1 MKKRIRKKVPF
12 MIRNILSIALAC
24 MLFFPAGLQGQK
36 SDQDLKREVTLYN
49 PYKPSLPDFKKKS
62 FLPEINDTIKVI
74 PRFSYNVVS
83 KPYSPEFGIS
93 TIKPAALLSDPLP
106 KLYKGYVKLGF
117 GNYSTP
123 LGELSITNHRSKQGA
138 IGFYARHYSSFGKI
152 PLKYVPEKVFAGFMD
167 NDASAF
173 GKKFFK
179 NNVLGISVDYAQKT
193 RYAYG
198 YKTDDPAY
206 LYAAHKKDIKAGYY
220 DIGAKASF
228 SSINLDSS
236 DFAYDFR
243 LSYDYFKYSKYRTYN
258 HTAFSGEMAKAVEKF
273 YAGANIG
280 FEHYKLPDTM
290 NLKPKY
296 LFSANPF
303 IRRSTDQWNFN
314 LGLKFVLARNIESS
328 ARFYFYPDIY
338 FGFTIVPEYMSFFA
352 QLDGRLENNDPLRLF
367 IQNPYLMPDTLFRVK
382 NTDHSIA
389 VSAGLKGNSGMG
401 GSYLIS
407 VSFSHVNDLMLFA
420 NIAHHDTL
428 GRIERGNYFAPVPDN
443 AEILNIHAELSG
455 NFSDRLRFYTSGNFN
470 SYTLAFNK
478 HPWGK
483 PKWDGQLGLRYNLR
497 DKILAGAELSLLGKR
512 YFLVRQSPTGWSTL
526 VPEITDM
533 PAHVNLNLSAEY
545 RYTKILSFWIKV
557 NNISAKRYY
566 EWAFYPSQMFSIMA
580 GFSYSL

>member
-352 QLDGRLENNDPLRLF
+352 QLDGRL
-367 IQNPYLMPDTLFRVK
+367 
-382 NTDHSIA
+382 
-389 VSAGLKGNSGMG
+389 
-401 GSYLIS
+401 
-407 VSFSHVNDLMLFA
+407 
-420 NIAHHDTL
+420 
-428 GRIERGNYFAPVPDN
+428 
-443 AEILNIHAELSG
+443 
-455 NFSDRLRFYTSGNFN
+455 
-470 SYTLAFNK
+470 
-478 HPWGK
+478 
-483 PKWDGQLGLRYNLR
+483 
-497 DKILAGAELSLLGKR
+497 
-512 YFLVRQSPTGWSTL
+512 
-526 VPEITDM
+526 
-533 PAHVNLNLSAEY
+533 
-545 RYTKILSFWIKV
+545 
-557 NNISAKRYY
+557 
-566 EWAFYPSQMFSIMA
+566 
-580 GFSYSL
+580 